1 MHYLEGAWIEE
12 VWVEG
17 EARQTFSLE
26 TREEE
31 EEKEKKTAGG
41 KRRNWAKFGICLL
54 FIPCIIWEPNP

>member
-1 MHYLEGAWIEE
+1 MHYLEGAWVEE

-31 EEKEKKTAGG
+31 EEKEKKA
-41 KRRNWAKFGICLL
+41 AFFL
-54 FIPCIIWEPNP
+54 FRV